1 MKWKD
6 LKIGYKI
13 GIGFSAMIFIAA
25 IIGSIAFIAMSKIQN
40 ASKNL
45 SDNYIPTINENFH
58 LNKSWDEVMT
68 SLEAYNN
75 SGDAFYLNKAKTK
88 LDRFKSSLNILVKL
102 SENSKEL
109 AQNHDDFTAIQT
121 QTTEFANQLAAYEN
135 VVRQNSAM
143 VEIMNH
149 SMPMVRHS
157 GNGELN
163 KIAATIYQAISQKK
177 PVLLENIKGEVSSLG
192 GSKST
197 NIGDSSVVAFSA
209 AAKIFVDGFPKAKQ
223 MELKNDELSGNIKWN
238 VNGVSDVGLDKVIE
252 MAETTNNTVWIE
264 RITLLLSM
272 IGIII
277 LGIVLGKIL
286 TTSITIPIKKGI
298 EVAGIL
304 ADGDLTQK
312 IEVDRQ
318 DEVGDLAEALNK
330 VCQNFHSIISQ
341 VAVSAETI
349 AQSSQ
354 LFKDSA
360 NEMSEGSRQ
369 QASATEEISSS
380 VEEMYANIQQNT
392 DNAKETQ
399 VISEK
404 SAKEVNRNKE
414 SFRIASES
422 LKKIAEKVSIIDE
435 IAFQTNILALNAAV
449 EAARAGE
456 NGRGFAVVAGEVR
469 RLAEKSKT
477 AAAEINGVTKSTLEM
492 STSAEKGLGI
502 LVPEIEK
509 TANKVGEISS
519 ASLEQV
525 TGIEQINNAMQQ
537 LNEVVQSN
545 AQRSDEINEQ
555 SIVLAQHADQVKEI
569 ISNFKVE

>member
-25 IIGSIAFIAMSKIQN
+25 IIGSIAFVAMSKIQN

-75 SGDAFYLNKAKTK
+75 SGDAFYFNKTKTK

-109 AQNHDDFTAIQT
+109 AQNHDDFTALQT
-121 QTTEFANQLAAYEN
+121 QTTEFANQLTAYEN

-149 SMPMVRHS
+149 SMPMVRRS

-163 KIAATIYQAISQKK
+163 KIAATIYQSISQKK
-177 PVLLENIKGEVSSLG
+177 PVLLENIKGEVASLG

-252 MAETTNNTVWIE
+252 MAENTNNTVWIE

-286 TTSITIPIKKGI
+286 TTSITLPIKKGI

-330 VCQNFHSIISQ
+330 VSQNFHSIISQ

-492 STSAEKGLGI
+492 STSAEKGLGF

-525 TGIEQINNAMQQ
+525 TGIEQINNAM
-537 LNEVVQSN
+537 
-545 AQRSDEINEQ
+545 
-555 SIVLAQHADQVKEI
+555 
-569 ISNFKVE
+569 